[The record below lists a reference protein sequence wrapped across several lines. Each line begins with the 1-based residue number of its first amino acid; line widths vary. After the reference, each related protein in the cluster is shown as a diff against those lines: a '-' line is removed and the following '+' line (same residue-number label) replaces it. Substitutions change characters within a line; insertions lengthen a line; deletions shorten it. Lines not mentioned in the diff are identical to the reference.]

1 MEVRELGQNRM
12 LMPFLKWAGGK
23 RQLLAEICRLLPD
36 DYARHTHIEPF
47 IGGGSVLFH
56 LQPERAVIN
65 DVNAELINA
74 YLVIKEHPEALIKD
88 LKKHENNAEY
98 FYAIR
103 ALDRSESFTDL
114 SPIERASRLIYL
126 NKTCYNGLYRVNNAG
141 EFNTPFGRYKN
152 PNIINEAVIRAVSKY
167 LNSKKIKI
175 LNGDYHAALRNLDT
189 NAFVYFDPPYH
200 PVSRSANFTGYVKGG
215 FDENDQINLRKV
227 CDELNEMG
235 VKFLLSNSATKFIL
249 DLYSDYD
256 VHIVQAKRAI
266 NSKGLKRGGVEEV
279 LVRNY

>member
-1 MEVRELGQNRM
+1 MAVRELGQNRM

-65 DVNAELINA
+65 DVNDELINA
-74 YLVIKEHPEALIKD
+74 YLVIKNHPEALIKD
-88 LKKHENNAEY
+88 LKKHKNNAEY

-126 NKTCYNGLYRVNNAG
+126 NKTCFNGLYRVNKAGYFNA
-141 EFNTPFGRYKN
+141 PFGRYKN
-152 PNIINEAVIRAVSKY
+152 PNIINEAVIRAVSHF
-167 LNSKKIKI
+167 LNTRQITISC
-175 LNGDYHAALRNLDT
+175 GHYADT
-189 NAFVYFDPPYH
+189 LKNIDQNAFVYFDPPYH

-215 FDENDQINLRKV
+215 FDENDQIALKAV
-227 CDELNEMG
+227 CDELHKKG
-235 VKFLLSNSATKFIL
+235 IKFLLSNSATEFIL

-256 VHIVQAKRAI
+256 VHIVQARRAI
-266 NSKGLKRGGVEEV
+266 NSKALKRGGVEEV